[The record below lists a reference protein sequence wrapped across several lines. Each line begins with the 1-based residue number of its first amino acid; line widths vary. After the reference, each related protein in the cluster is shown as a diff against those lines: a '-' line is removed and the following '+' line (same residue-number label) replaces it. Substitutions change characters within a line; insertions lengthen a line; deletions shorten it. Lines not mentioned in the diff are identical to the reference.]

1 MNKKIFH
8 SNLIITFSVLT
19 VSITLIICVLFNYFE
34 KQIQNELKNEANYV
48 SYAIEKQGVSYI
60 ENFKN
65 NNKRITLISSDGKV
79 IADTSVDINSLD
91 NHSDRKEIID
101 AISNGSGI
109 SIRYSDTLTQE
120 TIYYALKL
128 NDGNILRISTTQHSV
143 VALILELVKPLS
155 AVIIITLVISFLISK
170 KVSES
175 IVKPINELNLDNPS
189 NNETY
194 EELTP
199 LLNKLVSQKHTINKQ
214 LKLAQKKQE
223 EFRLITENMN
233 EGFLVIDNQTNLLTY
248 NQAALKLLE
257 IDEIKAGSVLM
268 LNRTKGFR
276 DSIEKALK
284 GERAERNITLDEHN
298 YSLIAN
304 PTFEDDK
311 IIGAVI
317 IIFDVTERI
326 KGEQLRQEFTS
337 NVSHELKTPL
347 TSISGF
353 AEIMK
358 AGGVSEDIVIDFS
371 KSIYEEAQRLINLVN
386 DIIKISEFDEKSIQ
400 FKTEKVDLYE
410 ISKNVIQHLR
420 PMADKRLI
428 ELSLIGDR
436 VCIYG
441 VKSIIEEMIYNLC
454 DNAIKYNKDNGR
466 VNIIL
471 NDTKTK
477 AKVIVTDTGIGI
489 PLTVQDRVFERFYRV
504 DKSHSKA
511 IGGTGLGLSIVKHG
525 AIYHNAEIN
534 LKSTENKGT
543 TITISFKKN

>member
-1 MNKKIFH
+1 M
-8 SNLIITFSVLT
+8 
-19 VSITLIICVLFNYFE
+19 
-34 KQIQNELKNEANYV
+34 
-48 SYAIEKQGVSYI
+48 
-60 ENFKN
+60 
-65 NNKRITLISSDGKV
+65 
-79 IADTSVDINSLD
+79 
-91 NHSDRKEIID
+91 
-101 AISNGSGI
+101 
-109 SIRYSDTLTQE
+109 
-120 TIYYALKL
+120 KL

-155 AVIIITLVISFLISK
+155 AVIIITLVISFLISR
-170 KVSES
+170 KVSEV
-175 IVKPINELNLDNPS
+175 IIKPINELDLDNPL

-199 LLNKLVSQKHTINKQ
+199 LLNKLVYQKHTINKQ

-268 LNRTKGFR
+268 LSRTKGFR

-284 GERAERNITLDEHN
+284 GERAESNITLDEHN

-304 PTFEDDK
+304 PTFEDNK
-311 IIGAVI
+311 VIGAVI
-317 IIFDVTERI
+317 IIFDVTERV

-410 ISKNVIQHLR
+410 VSKNVIQHLK

-428 ELSLIGDR
+428 ELSLIGNR

-441 VKSIIEEMIYNLC
+441 VKSIIEETIYNLC

-471 NDTKTK
+471 NDTK

-489 PLTVQDRVFERFYRV
+489 PLAVQDRVFERFYRV

-534 LKSTENKGT
+534 LKSIENKGT
-543 TITISFKKN
+543 AISISLKKNNFADD